1 MGTLPAFR
9 VTALV
14 LAMASTP
21 LAPAFAQ
28 DADVPLPPDS
38 MVPDS
43 MREDAAGATLP
54 SQNTLPLPPGVENP
68 HEVLGELSGGPAGSP
83 TALRGNPLPG
93 TSTSI
98 PTTNPAPVLPLPERQ
113 GQVTERENT
122 GIQGQCDPV
131 VGLGNCPE
139 LFQDVVKPPASGAGP
154 TAAEA
159 QPAANDT
166 PAADAGEA
174 EKTGQ

>member
-1 MGTLPAFR
+1 MGTLSAVR
-9 VTALV
+9 VTALA
-14 LAMASTP
+14 LAMSPALS
-21 LAPAFAQ
+21 APVFAQ
-28 DADVPLPPDS
+28 DANVPLPPDS
-38 MVPDS
+38 MVQ
-43 MREDAAGATLP
+43 DAQGATLP
-54 SQNTLPLPPGVENP
+54 NSNTLPLPPGVENP

-113 GQVTERENT
+113 GQVAERENT

-139 LFQDVVKPPASGAGP
+139 LFQNVVEPPASGTDP

-159 QPAANDT
+159 QPVANDA
-166 PAADAGEA
+166 PATSADEA
-174 EKTGQ
+174 QKTGQ